1 MERPLSRVPGAVEL
15 SRKRAGEHHVST
27 NLRILGIRHHGPGC
41 TRSVVEAL
49 EAHPPA
55 AVLIEGPPEADEL
68 IAAAALEGM
77 TPPVALLIHR
87 ADEPK
92 QAVFYPFAEFSPE
105 WQAIRWALA
114 RGVPVKFMDFPW
126 VHRFA
131 FRDAPAAGEG
141 ELPPKAG
148 ATPEPEAAETPAI
161 DSEIRRDPLSV
172 LAQADGYQ
180 DSERWWNDRVEE
192 RGDPAGMFTAILEAM
207 TAVRTELALPES
219 LEERQREAWMRRV
232 IRETQREVLG
242 ETAVVCGAWHA
253 PVLANPP
260 KVSAD
265 NEVLKGL
272 PKCKVGATWVPWTF
286 ERLCFASGYG
296 AGIASPG
303 WYEHL
308 WKHRRDPQLTA
319 RWLARVSRLLR
330 SRDLDASTAQ
340 VIDGVRLAEHLAA
353 FRGRAIPGLTEL
365 NEAALAVFCHGDRS
379 PLQLVTR
386 ELSVGDRLGA
396 VPEGLARV
404 PLQQDIE
411 ATQKRLRLKPAAAQ
425 TPLELDLREPSGLE
439 RSQFLHRLTLLD
451 IPWGRPRTTGGS
463 KGTFKE
469 QWMLEW
475 KPEFAVAIIDASRH
489 GNTVEL
495 AATGA
500 VAAKSAAAPL
510 DTLTTLLGSVLLAEL
525 PAAARALLQ
534 RISAEAARG
543 DDVQRLCLAVP
554 ALARL
559 ARYGSVRQTDTDA
572 VVAILDGFS
581 ARIHAGL
588 LGALAGIDDDA
599 AATWRKA
606 ILDYHSA
613 LGLSES
619 ARLDE
624 WRGVLR
630 KLLDHTGTPALLSG
644 TAARLLFDGGQLP
657 PAEAARVLGLALS
670 RGQDPARAAAWLEGF
685 LTGQGAA
692 LVHDAQLLPLLED
705 WVAGLPEDAFLAVL
719 PLVRRTFATFDAP
732 ERARIAQRLGRART
746 GAPASADAA
755 EWTLHAE
762 RVAATLPVLSQ
773 LLGKT
778 LPPA

>member
-1 MERPLSRVPGAVEL
+1 MSAP
-15 SRKRAGEHHVST
+15 
-27 NLRILGIRHHGPGC
+27 LRILGIRHHGPGC
-41 TRSVVEAL
+41 ARSVVEAL

-68 IAAAALEGM
+68 IASAALEGM

-87 ADEPK
+87 ADAPE

-114 RGVPVKFMDFPW
+114 KGVPVKFMDFPW

-131 FRDAPAAGEG
+131 LRDAPPVVEG
-141 ELPPKAG
+141 EQQPVETETAPK
-148 ATPEPEAAETPAI
+148 PEETGERAV
-161 DSEIRRDPLSV
+161 DLAIRRDPLSV
-172 LAQADGYQ
+172 LAEADGYQ
-180 DSERWWNDRVEE
+180 DSERWWNDHVEE

-207 TAVRTELALPES
+207 TAVRTELALPET

-242 ETAVVCGAWHA
+242 EVAVVCGAWHA

-319 RWLARVSRLLR
+319 RWLARVGRLLR

-353 FRGRAIPGLTEL
+353 FRGRAIPGLAEL

-379 PLQLVTR
+379 PLHLVRR
-386 ELSVGDRLGA
+386 ELIVGDRLGV

-425 TPLELDLREPSGLE
+425 TPLELDLREPNGLE

-451 IPWGRPRTTGGS
+451 IPWGRPRASGAS

-469 QWMLEW
+469 PWMLEW

-500 VAAKSAAAPL
+500 VAAQSAAAPL
-510 DTLTTLLGSVLLAEL
+510 ETLTTLLGSVLLAEL
-525 PAAARALLQ
+525 PAAATALLQ

-543 DDVQRLCLAVP
+543 DDVQRLCVAVP

-559 ARYGSVRQTDTDA
+559 ARYGSVRQTDTEA

-588 LGALAGIDDDA
+588 SGAVGGIDDEA
-599 AATWRKA
+599 AEAWRKA
-606 ILDYHSA
+606 LLDYHAA
-613 LGLSES
+613 LGLIES
-619 ARLDE
+619 GRLDE

-630 KLLDHTGTPALLSG
+630 KLLDHTGTHALLSG
-644 TAARLLFDGGQLP
+644 TAARLLLDGGQLA

-685 LTGQGAA
+685 LTGQGAV
-692 LVHDAQLLPLLED
+692 LVHDANLLPLLED
-705 WVAGLPEDAFLAVL
+705 WVAGLTEDAFLGVL
-719 PLVRRTFATFDAP
+719 PLVRRTFSTFEGP

-746 GAPASADAA
+746 GGPAVAGEEA
-755 EWTLHAE
+755 WTLHPE
-762 RVAATLPVLSQ
+762 RVRATLPVLGQ

-778 LPPA
+778 FPLA

>member
-1 MERPLSRVPGAVEL
+1 MSAP
-15 SRKRAGEHHVST
+15 
-27 NLRILGIRHHGPGC
+27 LRILGIRHHGPGC
-41 TRSVVEAL
+41 ARSVVEAL

-55 AVLIEGPPEADEL
+55 AVLIEGPPEADAL
-68 IAAAALEGM
+68 IASAALEGM

-87 ADEPK
+87 LDDPK

-114 RGVPVKFMDFPW
+114 HGVPVKFMDFPW

-131 FRDAPAAGEG
+131 LREAPAAAEG
-141 ELPPKAG
+141 EQPTEPTA
-148 ATPEPEAAETPAI
+148 ATEPQMTEAEEPEVDA
-161 DSEIRRDPLSV
+161 EIRRDPLSV

-192 RGDPAGMFTAILEAM
+192 RGDPAGMFVAILEAM

-219 LEERQREAWMRRV
+219 LEERRREAWMRRV

-242 ETAVVCGAWHA
+242 EIAVVCGAWHA

-286 ERLCFASGYG
+286 QRLCFASGYG

-353 FRGRAIPGLTEL
+353 FRGRAIPGLAEL

-386 ELSVGDRLGA
+386 DLIVGDRLGV

-425 TPLELDLREPSGLE
+425 TPLELDLREPTGLE
-439 RSQFLHRLTLLD
+439 RSQFLHRLTLLGL
-451 IPWGRPRTTGGS
+451 PWGRPRTSGTS

-500 VAAKSAAAPL
+500 VAAQSATTPL
-510 DTLTTLLGSVLLAEL
+510 DTLTTLLGNVLLADL
-525 PAAARALLQ
+525 PAAATALLQ

-559 ARYGSVRQTDTDA
+559 ARYGSVRQTDTEA

-588 LGALAGIDDDA
+588 IGALGGIDDDA

-606 ILDYHSA
+606 LLDYHAA
-613 LGLSES
+613 LGLIES

-630 KLLDHTGTPALLSG
+630 KLLNHTGTHALLSG
-644 TAARLLFDGGQLP
+644 TAARLLLDGGQLS

-685 LTGQGAA
+685 LAGQGAV
-692 LVHDAQLLPLLED
+692 LVHDANLLPLLED
-705 WVAGLPEDAFLAVL
+705 WVAGLAEETFLAVL
-719 PLVRRTFATFDAP
+719 PLVRRTFSTFEAP
-732 ERARIAQRLGRART
+732 ERTRIAQRLGRART
-746 GAPASADAA
+746 GAPSTAGEA
-755 EWTLHAE
+755 EWTLHTE
-762 RVAATLPVLSQ
+762 RVRATLPVLGQ

-778 LPPA
+778 FPSA